1 MLQKGSQAKDVPHE
15 EVIGKYGESYKML
28 LLHAME
34 YEQAN
39 EGSKVVVLSRGDLSM
54 HNRCD
59 RILDFGALYED
70 FL

>member
-1 MLQKGSQAKDVPHE
+1 
-15 EVIGKYGESYKML
+15 ML

-59 RILDFGALYED
+59 RILDLGPSMRTFYKTRVDGHL
-70 FL
+70 

>member
-1 MLQKGSQAKDVPHE
+1 
-15 EVIGKYGESYKML
+15 ML